1 VTIFDFS
8 WRDHCDRFASEG
20 WVHVT
25 GGVAPAFLD
34 TVRCFI
40 DRAIG
45 SPSLSGPL
53 IRGPKDQLLFEFP
66 ESIDLGGDLFDV
78 VAPLTGLRRATMTL
92 AERHI
97 KMYAHD
103 ADPEPM
109 PHKDRLSSQIALG
122 ISVEVPAGSHVVLYP
137 HDERDVN
144 PYYVSTGL
152 RESLEPEA
160 LPEVTLRDA
169 AKVEVHDAPGDV
181 IVFRG
186 SSIWHLRRRSAGTV
200 ILYLKMNDFD
210 SDPLGEDPS
219 TATRREETA
228 RALCANGE
236 YFAAS
241 VVVLARRFDSVQ
253 HNHGRGG
260 LELRAAV
267 VAGEPPVPLSDAEA
281 AVLRAVDGHTPCA
294 VLTTRT
300 EGFDAGAAQQA
311 IRRLAARGVLDLLSP
326 PPRGAAR

>member
-1 VTIFDFS
+1 V
-8 WRDHCDRFASEG
+8 
-20 WVHVT
+20 
-25 GGVAPAFLD
+25 
-34 TVRCFI
+34 
-40 DRAIG
+40 
-45 SPSLSGPL
+45 
-53 IRGPKDQLLFEFP
+53 LFEIYFTD
-66 ESIDLGGDLFDV
+66 EDITDYRSTLKADKAKLTRFVALLRERGIFRGASKFYLSIV
-78 VAPLTGLRRATMTL
+78 
-92 AERHI
+92 
-97 KMYAHD
+97 
-103 ADPEPM
+103 
-109 PHKDRLSSQIALG
+109 
-122 ISVEVPAGSHVVLYP
+122 